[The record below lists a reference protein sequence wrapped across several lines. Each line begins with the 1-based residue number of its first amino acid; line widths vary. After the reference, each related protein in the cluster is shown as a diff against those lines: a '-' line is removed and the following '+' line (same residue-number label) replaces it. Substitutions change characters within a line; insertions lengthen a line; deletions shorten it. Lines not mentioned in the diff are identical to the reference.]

1 MSFFCH
7 QQKNCEKQP
16 WLIDPG
22 PTQYLY
28 VKMHGI
34 IMSNSTE
41 CATKNRIVVH
51 TGGAIHVSVCPKPS
65 ADSRHHVV
73 EVFSD
78 GWAVSSNAM
87 ILAPGQD
94 PVRTIAVEFIVKEPA
109 SYTVTWLE
117 LTRRFVIMIFFP
129 DKIKSSKTEAKLKI

>member
-1 MSFFCH
+1 
-7 QQKNCEKQP
+7 
-16 WLIDPG
+16 
-22 PTQYLY
+22 
-28 VKMHGI
+28 
-34 IMSNSTE
+34 MSNSTE

-51 TGGAIHVSVCPKPS
+51 TGGAIHVSVCPKPTV
-65 ADSRHHVV
+65 DSRHHVV

-117 LTRRFVIMIFFP
+117 LTRRFVMMTFSR
-129 DKIKSSKTEAKLKI
+129 IKVKGSKSGSENKDIIIRF